1 MPITATAKRSFVV
14 LREKGSLES
23 SVVFFSSKFA
33 AAYAARV
40 FADRGHHR
48 GEDLRLATVRLE
60 GIREEGR

>member
-1 MPITATAKRSFVV
+1 MISATAKRSFVV
-14 LREKGSLES
+14 LRARGSLES

-40 FADRGHHR
+40 FAARGHNR